1 MSHLTRFKILA
12 GLLVLLG
19 LSALSI
25 LNILSISYI
34 LAGLILLGI
43 GVFIHDLIQ
52 KKHSILRNY
61 PLLGRLRFI
70 FENERSKIQQYAIE
84 DDINGKP
91 INRERRSDIYQ
102 KAKQDT
108 NTVPFGTQLNV
119 YAEGYEHINH
129 SQYPVD
135 YRKIAEPRN
144 TIGSKFCK
152 QPYCASIFNIS
163 GMSFGALSSAALTAL
178 NKGALLGNFH
188 HTTGEGGLSPY
199 HLQGGDVCFQFGTG
213 YFGAG
218 VTIKGERYFDDK
230 TFQKNA
236 LHPNVKLI
244 EVKMSQGAKPGHGGV
259 LPAKKNTP
267 EIAAIRNTESGIDV
281 MSPPFHTAFTDAN
294 TLVDFIQKLRV
305 LSNYKPV
312 GIKLCLGNKFE
323 FEELVKAFVARDCYP
338 DFITI
343 DGGEGGTGAAPLVFS
358 NYVGTPLIDA
368 LMYVNRT
375 LEQYYLKKEIRIIAS
390 GKVTNSFDIIKLLA
404 LGANGVNAA
413 RAFMLS
419 LGCIQ
424 ARECDKN
431 TCPVGIAT
439 QDKKLIAGLDPT
451 EKSVRVYN
459 YHKNILHEVVEL
471 MGAMGVDNVT
481 QLNPSMINIRNEK
494 GVLETYREK
503 IWKQPA

>member
-1 MSHLTRFKILA
+1 MSHLTRFKILLILLVFLGLSVLSICNVLPIPYVLA
-12 GLLVLLG
+12 GLL
-19 LSALSI
+19 I
-25 LNILSISYI
+25 
-34 LAGLILLGI
+34 LGI
-43 GVFIHDLIQ
+43 VVFIHDMVQ

-61 PLLGRLRFI
+61 PLLGRLRFL
-70 FENERSKIQQYAIE
+70 FESERSKIQQYAIE

-108 NTVPFGTQLNV
+108 NTVPFGTQLNL

-129 SQYPVD
+129 SQYPLD
-135 YRKIAEPRN
+135 YKKIKEPRN
-144 TIGSKFCK
+144 LIGSKFCK
-152 QPYCASIFNIS
+152 QPYLASIFNIS
-163 GMSFGALSSAALTAL
+163 GMSFGALSNAAITAL

-199 HLQGGDVCFQFGTG
+199 HLQGGDLCFQFGTG

-218 VTIKGERYFDDK
+218 VTRDKQRYFDDDI
-230 TFQKNA
+230 FRKNA
-236 LHPNVKLI
+236 THSNVKLVEI
-244 EVKMSQGAKPGHGGV
+244 KMSQGAKPGHGGV
-259 LPAKKNTP
+259 LPGKKNTP
-267 EIAAIRNTESGIDV
+267 EIAAIRNTESGVDV
-281 MSPPFHTAFTDAN
+281 MSPPYHTAFSDAN
-294 TLVDFIQKLRV
+294 TLVDFINRLRI
-305 LSNYKPV
+305 LCGYKPV
-312 GIKLCLGNKFE
+312 GIKLCIGNKSE
-323 FEELVKAFVARDCYP
+323 FEELVKTFVKRDCYP

-368 LMYVNRT
+368 LIFVNNI
-375 LEQYYLKKEIRIIAS
+375 LKKYNLTDEIRIIAS
-390 GKVTNSFDIIKLLA
+390 GKVTNSFDIIKLIS

-439 QDKKLIAGLDPT
+439 QDKKLISGLDPA
-451 EKSVRVYN
+451 EKSVRVFN
-459 YHKNILHEVVEL
+459 YHKNIIHEVVEL
-471 MGAMGVDNVT
+471 MGAMGVDNVK
-481 QLNPSMINIRNEK
+481 QLNPSMINVRNEK
-494 GVLETYREK
+494 GMLETYTEK
-503 IWKQPA
+503 ICRSL

>member
-12 GLLVLLG
+12 ALLVLLG
-19 LSALSI
+19 ISVLSI
-25 LNILSISYI
+25 FNILSISYI
-34 LAGLILLGI
+34 ITGLLIAGIC
-43 GVFIHDLIQ
+43 VFTYDLVQ

-61 PLLGRLRFI
+61 PLLGRLRFL
-70 FENERSKIQQYAIE
+70 FESERSKIQQYAIE

-102 KAKQDT
+102 KAKQDI

-129 SQYPVD
+129 SQYPID
-135 YRKIAEPRN
+135 YHKIKEPRN
-144 TIGSKFCK
+144 NIGSKFCK
-152 QPYCASIFNIS
+152 YPYSASIFNIS
-163 GMSFGALSSAALTAL
+163 AMSFGALSKAAVTAL
-178 NKGALLGNFH
+178 NKGAALGNFH

-199 HLQGGDVCFQFGTG
+199 HLQGGDLCFQFGTG

-218 VTIKGERYFDDK
+218 ITKNGQRYFDDVV
-230 TFQKNA
+230 FQKNA

-267 EIAAIRNTESGIDV
+267 EIASVRNTEAGVDV
-281 MSPPFHTAFTDAN
+281 LSPPFHTAFNDAN
-294 TLVDFIQKLRV
+294 SLVDFIDRLRV
-305 LSNYKPV
+305 LSGYKPV
-312 GIKLCLGNKFE
+312 GIKMCLGNKRE
-323 FEELVKAFVARDCYP
+323 FKELIETFVKRNCYP

-358 NYVGTPLIDA
+358 NYVGTPLVDA
-368 LMYVNRT
+368 LIFVNKVLLDNGLRD
-375 LEQYYLKKEIRIIAS
+375 EIRIIAS
-390 GKVTNSFDIIKLLA
+390 GKVTNSFDIIKLIA

-439 QDKKLIAGLDPT
+439 QDKKLVAGLDPA
-451 EKSVRVYN
+451 EKSVRVFN
-459 YHKNILHEVVEL
+459 YHKNIIHEVVEL
-471 MGAMGVDNVT
+471 MGAMGIEDVSD
-481 QLNPSMINIRNEK
+481 LEPSMINIRNEK
-494 GVLETYREK
+494 GVLETYSEK
-503 IWKQPA
+503 IWRNL

>member
-1 MSHLTRFKILA
+1 MSHLTRYKILSV
-12 GLLVLLG
+12 LIVLLG
-19 LSALSI
+19 LSVLSI
-25 LNILSISYI
+25 FNILSISYI
-34 LAGLILLGI
+34 LFGLLIAGIC
-43 GVFIHDLIQ
+43 VFTHDMIQ

-61 PLLGRLRFI
+61 PLLGRLRFL
-70 FENERSKIQQYAIE
+70 FESERSKIQQYAIE
-84 DDINGKP
+84 DDINGTP

-102 KAKQDT
+102 KSKQDT

-129 SQYPVD
+129 SQYPID
-135 YRKIAEPRN
+135 YRKIQEPRN
-144 TIGSKFCK
+144 LIGSKFCK
-152 QPYCASIFNIS
+152 QPYSASIFNIS
-163 GMSFGALSSAALTAL
+163 GMSFGALSSAAITAL

-199 HLQGGDVCFQFGTG
+199 HLQGGDLCFQFGTG

-218 VTIKGERYFDDK
+218 VTINGERYFDEEV
-230 TFQKNA
+230 FRKNA

-259 LPAKKNTP
+259 LPGKKNTI
-267 EIAAIRNTESGIDV
+267 EIATVRNTEPGVDV
-281 MSPPFHTAFTDAN
+281 NSRPYHTAFNNAN
-294 TLVDFIQKLRV
+294 GLVDFIHKLRV
-305 LSNYKPV
+305 LSDYKPV
-312 GIKLCLGNKFE
+312 GIKLCIGNKLE
-323 FEELVKAFVARDCYP
+323 FEELIRFFMKRNCYP

-368 LMYVNRT
+368 LIFTTKILRNYNLT
-375 LEQYYLKKEIRIIAS
+375 NDIKIIAS
-390 GKVTNSFDIIKLLA
+390 GKVTNSFDIIKLLS
-404 LGANGVNAA
+404 LGASGVNAA

-439 QDKKLIAGLDPT
+439 QDKKLIAGLDPA

-459 YHKNILHEVVEL
+459 FHKNIIHEVIEL
-471 MGAMGVDNVT
+471 MGAMGVDDVKKLDT
-481 QLNPSMINIRNEK
+481 TMINIRNEK

-503 IWKQPA
+503 IWKN